1 MCLPSHMYAENSAF
15 PCLWKQ
21 ILLYMLQFDLP
32 IIHPAGDVIHNV
44 IKNTQHYGHS
54 SIVVVKGDIPY

>member
-1 MCLPSHMYAENSAF
+1 
-15 PCLWKQ
+15 
-21 ILLYMLQFDLP
+21 MLQFDLP

-54 SIVVVKGDIPY
+54 SIIVVKGDIPY

>member
-1 MCLPSHMYAENSAF
+1 MPLEANLAIHATA
-15 PCLWKQ
+15 
-21 ILLYMLQFDLP
+21 DLP

-44 IKNTQHYGHS
+44 IKNTQHYSRS